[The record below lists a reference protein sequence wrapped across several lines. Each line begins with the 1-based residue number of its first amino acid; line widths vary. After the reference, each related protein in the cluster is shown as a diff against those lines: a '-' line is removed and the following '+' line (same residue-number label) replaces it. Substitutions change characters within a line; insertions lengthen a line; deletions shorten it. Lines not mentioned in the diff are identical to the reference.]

1 MADEQDDGSIPP
13 SGEVGRLFIPISETE
28 LWQLI
33 NLLAAAAGTFEY
45 VSNTALD
52 QHDLETAEVFQ
63 ARAQLARLF
72 NAKLGK
78 LLSIQYKDST
88 KH

>member
-1 MADEQDDGSIPP
+1 MADEKDDGSQPP

-33 NLLAAAAGTFEY
+33 NLLGAAAGTFEY
-45 VSNTALD
+45 VSNTAID
-52 QHDLETAEVFQ
+52 QGDLETAEVFQ
-63 ARAQLARLF
+63 ARAQLSRLF
-72 NAKLGK
+72 YAKLGK
-78 LLSIQYKDST
+78 LLSTQYKDSI